1 MDNQAIQ
8 LRDIIGIVFRRK
20 ILILLVSFSIIAISL
35 FVIFQLPPVFSSTAV
50 VSIEEQQVPRDLVE
64 STVTSYA
71 TERIQVIKQ
80 RVLTIENIVQ
90 IIDKFNLYE
99 EKISRLNVTE
109 LSDLFKESIKIK
121 MINAD
126 VSGSKRGR
134 GMRTAIAFTVSFEYH
149 NPGAA
154 QKVASEIT
162 TLILNENINTRTSR
176 AKETYDFIND
186 EAGKLKQKIQ
196 DIEEQIAD
204 YKQQFGD
211 SMPELLVY
219 NMSTIKSLEDRIT
232 IINDQKSELIE
243 KKNSL
248 EQMLGSS
255 GTTNEVLGTVSDN
268 LIELRNA
275 KQKLNELNSV
285 QSELLNKYSQQHPD
299 VKKVQREIDDITS
312 KIAQYS
318 ETQSEGEDVAI
329 AAAPSLPSYD
339 TIDYPMLRSEL
350 SQINNKIAN
359 IDAEIRS
366 TQRKLS
372 TFRKRIAATPQ
383 VERGY
388 NDLLR
393 GLDSTQRKFSDLS
406 GKQIEAELSLT
417 LEEGNMAESFKLL
430 EAARKPSKPIKP
442 NRPKLIALAVAA
454 AFGFAFALAYL
465 LEQQSPRLRGPERVS
480 AALGSDLLMVIPK
493 IETIADQTNKQKQL
507 LLFLTFVIALIAAL
521 ALLVH
526 FVIMPLDL
534 AAYKALDKLG
544 IM

>member
-255 GTTNEVLGTVSDN
+255 GTTNEVVGTVSDN

-275 KQKLNELNSV
+275 KQKLNELNSL

>member
-1 MDNQAIQ
+1 MDNQAVQ
-8 LRDIIGIVFRRK
+8 LKDIFGIIFRRK
-20 ILILLVSFSIIAISL
+20 ILILLVSFSVMAISF

-50 VSIEEQQVPRDLVE
+50 VSIEEQQVPRDLIE

-99 EKISRLNVTE
+99 KQISRLNVTE
-109 LSDLFKESIKIK
+109 LSDMFKQSINIR

-134 GMRTAIAFTVSFEYH
+134 GMRTAIAFTVSFEYYD
-149 NPGAA
+149 PSSA

-186 EAGKLKQKIQ
+186 EANKLKQKIQ
-196 DIEEQIAD
+196 DIEEQIAE
-204 YKQQFGD
+204 YKQQFGN
-211 SMPELLVY
+211 SMPEFLVY

-232 IINDQKSELIE
+232 IINDNKSELVE
-243 KKNSL
+243 KKTVL
-248 EQMLGSS
+248 EQILGSNNTANTPNQVINDS
-255 GTTNEVLGTVSDN
+255 
-268 LIELRNA
+268 LIEQRNA
-275 KQKLNELNSV
+275 KQKLNELNSLHD
-285 QSELLNKYSQQHPD
+285 ELLNKYSPQHPD
-299 VKKVQREIDDITS
+299 VKKVQRELDDIKS
-312 KIAQYS
+312 KIKQYTES
-318 ETQSEGEDVAI
+318 HGDDLEATTPPTTI
-329 AAAPSLPSYD
+329 APAYEN
-339 TIDYPMLRSEL
+339 IDYLKLNSEL
-350 SQINNKIAN
+350 SQHNHKIASFD
-359 IDAEIRS
+359 IEIRK
-366 TQRKLS
+366 TKRKLEE
-372 TFRKRIAATPQ
+372 FRQRIAATPQ

-393 GLDSTQRKFSDLS
+393 GLDSTQRKFSELS

-430 EAARKPSKPIKP
+430 EAARKPSKPTKP
-442 NRPKLIALAVAA
+442 NRPKLIVLAVAA
-454 AFGFAFALAYL
+454 SFGLAFVLAYL
-465 LEQQSPRLRGPERVS
+465 LEQQSPRLRGSERVS
-480 AALGSDLLMVIPK
+480 AAVGKELLMVIPK
-493 IETIADQTNKQKQL
+493 IETIKDQTNKQKQL
-507 LLFLTFVIALIAAL
+507 FLFVSFVIALIAAL
-521 ALLVH
+521 TLIVH
-526 FVIMPLDL
+526 FAIMPLDL

>member
-186 EAGKLKQKIQ
+186 ETGKLKQKIQ

-255 GTTNEVLGTVSDN
+255 GTTNEVVGTVSDN